1 MEMFSKHS
9 QVKYSPFTVPG
20 SICNLFILLLIM
32 KCRLKS
38 LYNSKWFGEDTNP
51 AIFFLNDN
59 LALGHLI
66 LVIGYWFS
74 HSKYARS
81 LFLSKCRSSILW
93 LLFYAWVFQLNFDL
107 EDRNKCSHYL
117 VVSILGTRLM
127 KWCSNVKVLFCTKRG
142 SPALPLG
149 TGQWS
154 LRTKSPISDHL
165 LICAWLCHI
174 LCVTGNEH
182 HLCILSKYANYV
194 WLNL

>member
-127 KWCSNVKVLFCTKRG
+127 KCIVMSKFCFALRG
-142 SPALPLG
+142 KAQHFLWAQANGHS
-149 TGQWS
+149 
-154 LRTKSPISDHL
+154 TKSPISDHL

>member
-1 MEMFSKHS
+1 MEMFSKRS

-38 LYNSKWFGEDTNP
+38 LYNSKWFWEDTNP

-127 KWCSNVKVLFCTKRG
+127 KWCSDVKVLFCTKRG

-154 LRTKSPISDHL
+154 LNQITNFWSPAYLCLAVSHL
-165 LICAWLCHI
+165 VCYWQWTSLMHTI
-174 LCVTGNEH
+174 
-182 HLCILSKYANYV
+182 
-194 WLNL
+194 